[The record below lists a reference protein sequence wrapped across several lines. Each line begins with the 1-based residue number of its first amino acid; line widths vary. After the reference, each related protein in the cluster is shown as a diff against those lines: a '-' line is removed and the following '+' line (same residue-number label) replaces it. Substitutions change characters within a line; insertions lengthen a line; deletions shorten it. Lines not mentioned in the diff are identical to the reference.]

1 MSDEHVNHH
10 RELESRRK
18 SKFNRSATF
27 HHRLSFRW
35 SGILEFWS
43 EFPSRLRFLSFFFFF
58 SVDPYVSYND
68 NIPLWIS
75 LFLLIDIWLIG
86 GERNLIFA
94 SVQHCCYFNKIFSLM
109 NSVRMKIC
117 RRNMIDLC
125 CDMNETVY
133 NKNAIKVSFLRF
145 VEC

>member
-1 MSDEHVNHH
+1 MNTWTTTANWNREGKVN
-10 RELESRRK
+10 LT
-18 SKFNRSATF
+18 AL
-27 HHRLSFRW
+27 RLSIIAYHFVNLEYW
-35 SGILEFWS
+35 NSGQNSLLDCVF
-43 EFPSRLRFLSFFFFF
+43 FLSFFF

-125 CDMNETVY
+125 CDANETVY
-133 NKNAIKVSFLRF
+133 NKNVIKVSFLRF